1 MPRLSMVATASQTR
15 KTKASTAQFLQDMSL
30 ITTSESVMTRISE
43 DIARKGI
50 I

>member
-1 MPRLSMVATASQTR
+1 MPRLSMVATALR
-15 KTKASTAQFLQDMSL
+15 PAKPKASTAQFLQDMSL

-43 DIARKGI
+43 DMARKGI